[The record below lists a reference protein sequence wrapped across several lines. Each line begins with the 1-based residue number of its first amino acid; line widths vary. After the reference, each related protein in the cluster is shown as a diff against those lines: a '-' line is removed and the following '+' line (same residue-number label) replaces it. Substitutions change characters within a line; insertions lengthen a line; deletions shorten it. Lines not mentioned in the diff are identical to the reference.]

1 MTPFAGALLATG
13 SGSVVAKKRVEGRY
27 YLEWFS
33 SNIGSKQHFLFDP
46 PSAGNLAVV
55 ANTAWTAETGD
66 RYARTYYA
74 PPRAR
79 YDFLNRNNAYYI
91 RQVQPLGVNV
101 CPTLFC
107 LCQIGNT
114 DTRCRYVP
122 QNLSRLE
129 KKFW

>member
-79 YDFLNRNNAYYI
+79 YVFLSKGTRTVPFAKPSARPQAAAHGTHIGCNRA
-91 RQVQPLGVNV
+91 
-101 CPTLFC
+101 T
-107 LCQIGNT
+107 
-114 DTRCRYVP
+114 
-122 QNLSRLE
+122 
-129 KKFW
+129 

>member
-1 MTPFAGALLATG
+1 VTPFAGALLATG
-13 SGSVVAKKRVEGRY
+13 SGSLVVEKNKEGRY

-33 SNIGSKQHFLFDP
+33 NEVFLFDP
-46 PSAGNLAVV
+46 PSAANLAVV

-79 YDFLNRNNAYYI
+79 YVFLNRNNAYYI

-107 LCQIGNT
+107 FWKCQH
-114 DTRCRYVP
+114 
-122 QNLSRLE
+122 
-129 KKFW
+129 

>member
-13 SGSVVAKKRVEGRY
+13 SGSLVVEKNKEGRY

-33 SNIGSKQHFLFDP
+33 NEVFLFDP
-46 PSAGNLAVV
+46 PSAANLAVV

-79 YDFLNRNNAYYI
+79 YVFLSKGTRTVPFAKPSHALRLQHMAHTLVATAPPDSIGRAIIHTNSVTI
-91 RQVQPLGVNV
+91 CV
-101 CPTLFC
+101 CKRIFL
-107 LCQIGNT
+107 L
-114 DTRCRYVP
+114 
-122 QNLSRLE
+122 
-129 KKFW
+129 

>member
-13 SGSVVAKKRVEGRY
+13 SGSLVVEKNKEGRY

-33 SNIGSKQHFLFDP
+33 NEVFLFDP
-46 PSAGNLAVV
+46 PSAANLAVV